1 MLHTPPMS
9 EQYKESGVDIDAGDH
24 LVETIQT
31 LAAKTNRPEVLA
43 GIGGFAGLFELGKKY
58 KNPVLVASTD
68 GVGTKLKLA
77 QQLGIYQGIGQD
89 CVAMC
94 VNDIACSGAEP
105 LFFLDY
111 LAAGKINT
119 QVLSEIVRGIA
130 EACHTSGCT
139 LLGGETA
146 EMPGI
151 YKTEDFDVAGFV
163 VGVVEKDKIINGQSV
178 QAGDAVIGIASS
190 GFHSNGF
197 SLVRK
202 IISDHQLDLEQ
213 IWPDTEK
220 TLGEHLLTPT
230 KLYSNLVLNLAK
242 SGAVK
247 GVAHITG
254 GGLIENPPRIL
265 PKDLRIKYQIKWPVP
280 SVMQYFKDLA
290 KLSDEEFF
298 RVFNGGIGL
307 VLVVAQENASKTLNQ
322 IRATGETAWNIGT
335 VVAR

>member
-1 MLHTPPMS
+1 MS
-9 EQYKESGVDIDAGDH
+9 EQYKEAGVDIGAGDR

-77 QQLGIYQGIGQD
+77 QQLGIYRGIGQD

-94 VNDIACSGAEP
+94 VNDTACCGAEP

-111 LAAGKINT
+111 LAAGKIDPA
-119 QVLSEIVRGIA
+119 VLSEVVAGIA
-130 EACHTSGCT
+130 EACHTTGCA

-146 EMPGI
+146 EMPGV

-163 VGVVEKDKIINGQSV
+163 VGVVEKEKIIDGKTIT
-178 QAGDAVIGIASS
+178 AGDAVLGVTSS

-202 IISDHQLDLEQ
+202 IVEDHQLDLNQ
-213 IWPDTEK
+213 IWPGTDK
-220 TLGEHLLTPT
+220 TLGELLLEPT
-230 KLYSNLVLNLAK
+230 KLYSNLVLDLARTG
-242 SGAVK
+242 SLK

-254 GGLIENPPRIL
+254 GGLLENPPRIL
-265 PKDLRIKYQIKWPVP
+265 PESLRIKYQLNWPIP
-280 SVMQYFKDLA
+280 DVMRYFREKAGL
-290 KLSDEEFF
+290 KDEEFF
-298 RVFNGGIGL
+298 TVFNGGIGL
-307 VLVVAQENASKTLNQ
+307 VLVVPKEDAAMMLQAIHSQNE
-322 IRATGETAWNIGT
+322 TGYLIGE
-335 VVAR
+335 VIQK